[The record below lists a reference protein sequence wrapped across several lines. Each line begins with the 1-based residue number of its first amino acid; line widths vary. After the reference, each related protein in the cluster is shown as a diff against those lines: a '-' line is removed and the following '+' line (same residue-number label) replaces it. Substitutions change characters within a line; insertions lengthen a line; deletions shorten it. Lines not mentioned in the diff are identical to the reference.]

1 MTARLVVLLS
11 GRGTNFT
18 ALQQAIHE
26 GWLKAEICAA
36 ISDRDAD
43 GLELAT
49 GWGIDAVRIDR
60 RRHPDRASFESSLA
74 AAVTGYAPDWIVL
87 AGFMR
92 VLSTDFVTQFLGR
105 MINIHPSLLPKYRG
119 LDTHARALAAGD
131 RDHGASVHFV
141 TPELDGGP
149 VLSQARLAILPDD
162 DPERLAERL
171 LPLEHQLLPATMALL
186 TSKPVELRHEQILL
200 DNQPLAGPLLLGR
213 DLDDRRD
220 FRPRGSVSEHG

>member
-36 ISDRDAD
+36 ISDRDAA
-43 GLELAT
+43 GLELAA

-200 DNQPLAGPLLLGR
+200 DNQPLAGPLLLGH
-213 DLDDRRD
+213 DLDDRRH